1 LISVE
6 EEGLTQKL
14 ASCVSC
20 GNLFQGSEGW
30 VFGVER
36 EEGTAGRKERWRRC
50 LGQLTQGILGF
61 LIPIRTPSAP
71 SSGAQS
77 PSPPIPSSALTTGS
91 SATTRSTG
99 MTMQWC
105 VRIINGSEPGSKGNR
120 MNSSGTSS

>member
-1 LISVE
+1 
-6 EEGLTQKL
+6 
-14 ASCVSC
+14 VSC

-36 EEGTAGRKERWRRC
+36 EEGTAGRKEGRKEGRRERWRRC
-50 LGQLTQGILGF
+50 LGQLIRGILGF

-91 SATTRSTG
+91 SATTRSSN
-99 MTMQWC
+99 
-105 VRIINGSEPGSKGNR
+105 I
-120 MNSSGTSS
+120 

>member
-1 LISVE
+1 
-6 EEGLTQKL
+6 
-14 ASCVSC
+14 VSC

-36 EEGTAGRKERWRRC
+36 EEGTAVRKEGRKERWRRC
-50 LGQLTQGILGF
+50 LGQLIQGILGF

-91 SATTRSTG
+91 SATTRSSN
-99 MTMQWC
+99 
-105 VRIINGSEPGSKGNR
+105 I
-120 MNSSGTSS
+120 